1 MMADKFSVV
10 GVIFALICCNCM
22 VSVQPAALLT
32 DRETEELKWKSV
44 QMNIRQWK
52 DKVQMNFGDLS
63 HFSHLSLP
71 SELIKHFDSE
81 FMDRFSENYF
91 VFKSDASRESSI
103 QCLACRLAVKA
114 LQKLLRIGMSYDEI
128 GKIVTTGCKQF
139 KVEKPD
145 VCVGIVNSFKE
156 EVLYVLSHI
165 SDSAESV
172 NNVCGVV
179 VDDSCFG
186 SSGQKIEW
194 NITLPNIPKPPIIT
208 PVPPKVSH

>member
-1 MMADKFSVV
+1 MSDKFSVV
-10 GVIFALICCNCM
+10 GVIFVLICCNCM

-32 DRETEELKWKSV
+32 DHETEELKWKSV
-44 QMNIRQWK
+44 LMNIRQWK
-52 DKVQMNFGDLS
+52 SKVQMNFGD
-63 HFSHLSLP
+63 FSQLSLP

-81 FMDRFSENYF
+81 FIDQFSENYF
-91 VFKSDASRESSI
+91 ILKSGGSRDSI
-103 QCLACRLAVKA
+103 VQCLACKLAVRA
-114 LQKLLRIGMSYDEI
+114 LQKLLKTGLSYDEI
-128 GKIVTTGCKQF
+128 GNIVTIGCWLF

-194 NITLPNIPKPPIIT
+194 NITLPNTPKPPII
-208 PVPPKVSH
+208 PPKPPKVSH

>member
-52 DKVQMNFGDLS
+52 DKVQMNFGDL
-63 HFSHLSLP
+63 SHLSLP

-128 GKIVTTGCKQF
+128 GKIVTKGCQQF